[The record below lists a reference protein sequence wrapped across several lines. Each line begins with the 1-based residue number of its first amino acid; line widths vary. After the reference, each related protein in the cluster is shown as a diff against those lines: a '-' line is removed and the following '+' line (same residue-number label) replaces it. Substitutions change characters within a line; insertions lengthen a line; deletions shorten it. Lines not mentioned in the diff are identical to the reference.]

1 MKSPSRFRLTVLLIV
16 LGPLHANGQVEDV
29 HRAWLGVW
37 KLNPQQST
45 FDDRAPVVVQGQTL
59 TIEATRD
66 ALILTGDTTLR
77 DGRRVHEVAKVS
89 LNGEPTIGPGGVVT
103 VFKAID
109 RSSFDIIMTG
119 TNPAVGEAT
128 GANRFVFALDG
139 RSLVETKTQT
149 RRAAVPSGQD
159 APTGAEAETVTSV
172 LVFERQ
178 Q

>member
-1 MKSPSRFRLTVLLIV
+1 MKSPSRFVSFLLIV
-16 LGPLHANGQVEDV
+16 LGPLHANGQVADV
-29 HRAWLGVW
+29 PRAWLGVW

-45 FDDRAPVVVQGQTL
+45 FDERALVVVQGQTL

-66 ALILTGDTTLR
+66 ALTLTGETRLR
-77 DGRRVHEVAKVS
+77 DGRRASEVAKVN

-109 RSSFDIIMTG
+109 RSSFDIIITL
-119 TNPAVGEAT
+119 TNPGIGEAT
-128 GANRFVFALDG
+128 GVNRFAFSPDG

-149 RRAAVPSGQD
+149 RRAGVPSVQG
-159 APTGAEAETVTSV
+159 APTGAEAKTVTSV

-178 Q
+178 E

>member
-1 MKSPSRFRLTVLLIV
+1 MKSPSRFRVTVLLIV
-16 LGPLHANGQVEDV
+16 LGPWHANGQVAEA

-45 FDDRAPVVVQGQTL
+45 VDDRAPVVVLGQTL

-77 DGRRVHEVAKVS
+77 DGRRVHEVAKVN

-109 RSSFDIIMTG
+109 RSRFDIIITV
-119 TNPAVGEAT
+119 TNPAIGEAT
-128 GANRFVFALDG
+128 GVNRFVFAPDG
-139 RSLVETKTQT
+139 SSVVETKTQI

-159 APTGAEAETVTSV
+159 APTRAEAETVTSV

-178 Q
+178 